1 METIKMNYNEI
12 YTVETLRY
20 MVNEINGWDGSLEN
34 LEYYYM
40 EDFNFIMEGREP
52 EFIAHRVYFGD
63 FNPTHDYFRFNGY
76 GNIETISEW
85 ELERVMEDWADDIVV
100 AYKELSNEGS
110 LDGYLLDEI
119 EDNN

>member
-1 METIKMNYNEI
+1 MNYNEI
-12 YTVETLRY
+12 YTAETLLY
-20 MVNEINGWDGSLEN
+20 MVNEVNSWDGSLEN
-34 LEYYYM
+34 LEYFEM
-40 EDFNFIMEGREP
+40 EEFNFIMEGHTP
-52 EFIAHRVYFGD
+52 EFIAHRIHFGD

-76 GNIETISEW
+76 GNIETISDW
-85 ELERVMEDWADDIVV
+85 ELERVMEDWADNIVA